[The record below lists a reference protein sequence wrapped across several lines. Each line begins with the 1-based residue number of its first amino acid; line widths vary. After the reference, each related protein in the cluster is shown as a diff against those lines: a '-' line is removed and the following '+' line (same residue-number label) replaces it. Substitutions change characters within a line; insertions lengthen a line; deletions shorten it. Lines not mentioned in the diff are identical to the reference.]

1 MAGKGKP
8 GPAKGTTRK
17 IGKNKGNA
25 GKGRPKGAPNKA
37 TKNAR
42 DAIAAF
48 VDRNTPRL
56 ERLLS
61 EIEQADGARAAF
73 GCIVDVLEF
82 GVPKLARTELTGL
95 NGGPMQVADVSRRT
109 DAELMEIINRPI
121 HAQIGQ
127 ASTIDVGENTAR
139 NATLAENKSMD
150 YTNTGTE
157 ESRNG

>member
-17 IGKNKGNA
+17 PPNSGGSRL
-25 GKGRPKGAPNKA
+25 GRPNKA
-37 TKNAR
+37 TQKAREAISTILDGNVYRIQGWLDEVASEDPKAAMNAV
-42 DAIAAF
+42 I
-48 VDRNTPRL
+48 TM
-56 ERLLS
+56 
-61 EIEQADGARAAF
+61 
-73 GCIVDVLEF
+73 LEF

-121 HAQIGQ
+121 QAQIGQ
-127 ASTIDVGENTAR
+127 ASTVDVGVNAAR
-139 NATLAENKSMD
+139 NATLVENKSMD

-157 ESRNG
+157 ESGNG